1 MRTSCSGVTGTLHA
15 PSGLNFWNTNYT
27 VAEDREGKQAS
38 YILEQKSVCDDVART
53 VRAEPKRQ
61 KHDILACP
69 FFLPI
74 KNYKGRRVE

>member
-1 MRTSCSGVTGTLHA
+1 VLQHA

-61 KHDILACP
+61 KHDILVLFSYPLKITKEGVLRQKNEAC
-69 FFLPI
+69 
-74 KNYKGRRVE
+74 KM